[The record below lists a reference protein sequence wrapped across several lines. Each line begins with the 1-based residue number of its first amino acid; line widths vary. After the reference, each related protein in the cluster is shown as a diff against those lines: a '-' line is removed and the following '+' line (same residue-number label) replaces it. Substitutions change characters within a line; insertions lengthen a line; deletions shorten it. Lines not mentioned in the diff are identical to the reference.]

1 MDMKTLL
8 FIIDM
13 QNDFC
18 SPAGSLYVPGAEI
31 DAARLIGL
39 IRRNAESIDR
49 IMLTQD
55 NHQVMDIAH
64 PVFWVNEKGEHPAP
78 YTVISYEDADMGKWQ
93 PVLYKKESIEYLQQL
108 KNDDEYVHTIWPE
121 HCIWGSEGAA
131 IYPELMEAVEDWAR
145 QENMFEVISKGMYP
159 LTEHF
164 GAFRAN
170 IPAEDV
176 PETQFNQ
183 SLLEKMQSYDRIW
196 IAGEAKSHCVANTIK
211 QLFDYPEL
219 FPKMALLEDC
229 MGNVSGFESLAV
241 PIYEKAEMLGTRWVM
256 SDEY

>member
-1 MDMKTLL
+1 MKGLL

-18 SPAGSLYVPGAEI
+18 SPAGSLYVPNAEI
-31 DAARLIGL
+31 DAAQLVGFV
-39 IRRNAESIDR
+39 RRNAELIDQ
-49 IMLTQD
+49 ILLTQD

-64 PVFWVNEKGEHPAP
+64 PAFWINGKGEHPDP
-78 YTVISYEDADMGKWQ
+78 YTVISWKDVDMGKWK
-93 PVLYKKESIEYLQQL
+93 PVLCQTEANAYLQKL
-108 KNDDEYVHTIWPE
+108 ENNDEYKHTIWPE

-145 QENMFEVISKGMYP
+145 QGKMFEVISKGMYP

-170 IPAEDV
+170 VPVEGV

-183 SLLEKMQSYDRIW
+183 SLLEKMQSFDRIW

-219 FPKMALLEDC
+219 FPKMIILEDC
-229 MGNVSGFESLAV
+229 MGNVSGFESLAL
-241 PIYEKAEMLGTRWVM
+241 PIYEKAERLGATWGR
-256 SDEY
+256 SGL